1 MAETSSVR
9 TPGLT
14 CDDHSGVLVVS
25 MDHPPANALNNSL
38 VASLCTFFTELA
50 SQAAPAPVVLT
61 GAGERFFTAGGD
73 IKELEGTGPAEIE
86 GRMRDFHALL
96 VALDRFP
103 RPLVAAVNGHC
114 VGGGMELALFADT
127 VLATPHAKFGFPEIN
142 HGLLPA
148 DKGLQRAVRILGARA
163 VRSMVLSGNLFSA
176 DEAVRIGL
184 VERLED
190 SDTLL
195 DSAIEAARSAGMKA
209 PTLYRAL
216 KRSVNDP
223 DGTRDERSLANTIS
237 AAKEYFED
245 PVAAGLRAGWNR
257 GKASTRRH
265 PTDQ

>member
-1 MAETSSVR
+1 
-9 TPGLT
+9 
-14 CDDHSGVLVVS
+14 
-25 MDHPPANALNNSL
+25 
-38 VASLCTFFTELA
+38 
-50 SQAAPAPVVLT
+50 
-61 GAGERFFTAGGD
+61 
-73 IKELEGTGPAEIE
+73 
-86 GRMRDFHALL
+86 
-96 VALDRFP
+96 
-103 RPLVAAVNGHC
+103 
-114 VGGGMELALFADT
+114 
-127 VLATPHAKFGFPEIN
+127 
-142 HGLLPA
+142 
-148 DKGLQRAVRILGARA
+148 
-163 VRSMVLSGNLFSA
+163 MVLSGNLFSA

-195 DSAIEAARSAGMKA
+195 DSAIETARSAGMKA

-257 GKASTRRH
+257 GKASTGRH